1 MGAGAQAPYWKDEE
15 EEEEKEGGRKKNGD
29 EPLKAQVVDAPL
41 ITVGFD

>member
-1 MGAGAQAPYWKDEE
+1 MKKNIKERRG